1 MGDRLQGYS
10 LLMPVA
16 CSLLPVAF
24 ISQLDEYS
32 MSKKVYIETYGCQ
45 MNVADSEVVV
55 SILSKAGYEPTENIN
70 DAGLILINTCSIRDN
85 AEQRIWGRLKAISHL
100 KKQKNDLKI
109 GIIGCMAERLKEK
122 LIETDQ
128 LVDIVVGPDAYRE
141 LPLLVSEAEAGHKA
155 VNVLLSREETY
166 ADISPVRMDKNGVS
180 SFVSIMRGCNNM
192 CAYCVVPYVRGAERS
207 RNPESVLKEVKE
219 LFEMGYR
226 EVTLLGQNVDSYNW
240 DNNSGNIGFP
250 ELLEKVAIIDPLL
263 RVRFSTSHPKD
274 ISDELLYTIAR
285 NKNICKHIHLPA
297 QSGSS
302 RILKL
307 MNREYTREWYMD
319 RVNAIHT
326 IIPECSLS
334 TDMITGFCTE
344 TEEDHKES
352 LSLMEWTGF
361 DFAYMFKYSERPG
374 TKAARK
380 LKDNV
385 SESVKSERLC
395 EMISLQNRLSIK
407 SKKSDIGMVFDVL
420 IEGFSKRSFEFLSG
434 RTSQNKVVVFP
445 GGDFKKGEYVR
456 VLIERCTSATL
467 IGKCI

>member
-1 MGDRLQGYS
+1 MNTIDKD
-10 LLMPVA
+10 
-16 CSLLPVAF
+16 
-24 ISQLDEYS
+24 I
-32 MSKKVYIETYGCQ
+32 KKVYIETYGCQ

-55 SILSKAGYEPTENIN
+55 AILADAGYESTENIK

-100 KKQKNDLKI
+100 KKQKNDLKV

-122 LIETDQ
+122 LIETEQ
-128 LVDIVVGPDAYRE
+128 LVDIVVGPDGYRD
-141 LPLLVSEAEAGHKA
+141 LPNLVSEAEAGHKA

-166 ADISPVRMDKNGVS
+166 ADIAPVRMDKNGVS

-207 RNPESVLKEVKE
+207 RSAESVLKEAEE
-219 LFEMGYR
+219 LFRMGYR

-240 DNNSGNIGFP
+240 KNGTETVGFP
-250 ELLEKVAIIDPLL
+250 ELLQKVASIDPSL

-274 ISDELLYTIAR
+274 ISDELLHTIA
-285 NKNICKHIHLPA
+285 NNQNICKHIHLPA

-307 MNREYTREWYMD
+307 MNREYDREWYMD
-319 RVNAIHT
+319 RINAIHK
-326 IIPECSLS
+326 IIPGCSLS

-344 TEEDHKES
+344 TDEDHKES
-352 LSLMEWTGF
+352 LSLMEWVGY

-380 LKDNV
+380 LKDDV
-385 SESVKSERLC
+385 SESVKSERLS
-395 EMISLQNRLSIK
+395 EMIAFQNRLSVK
-407 SKKSDIGMVFDVL
+407 AKKNDVGMIFDVL
-420 IEGFSKRSFEFLSG
+420 IEGFSKRSKEHMSG

-445 GGDFKKGEYVR
+445 GTDYKKGDYVK
-456 VLIERCTSATL
+456 VLVEKCTSATL
-467 IGKCI
+467 LGKAI

>member
-1 MGDRLQGYS
+1 
-10 LLMPVA
+10 
-16 CSLLPVAF
+16 
-24 ISQLDEYS
+24 

-55 SILSKAGYEPTENIN
+55 SILSKAGYEPTENIK

-100 KKQKNDLKI
+100 KKQKNDLRI

-128 LVDIVVGPDAYRE
+128 LVDMVVGPDAYRD
-141 LPLLVSEAEAGHKA
+141 LPFLVTEAEGGHKT

-192 CAYCVVPYVRGAERS
+192 CAYCVVPYVRGEERS

-219 LFEMGYR
+219 LFETGYG

-240 DNNSGNIGFP
+240 NNGTGIMGFP
-250 ELLEKVAIIDPLL
+250 ELLEKVALINPLL

-285 NKNICKHIHLPA
+285 NNNICKHIHLPA

-319 RVNAIHT
+319 RVKAIHA

-352 LSLMEWTGF
+352 LSLMEWAGF

-380 LKDNV
+380 LIDNV
-385 SESVKSERLC
+385 SESVKAERLS
-395 EMISLQNRLSIK
+395 EMIALQNRLSGK
-407 SKKSDIGMVFDVL
+407 SKKSDIGRIVEVL
-420 IEGFSKRSFEFLSG
+420 IEGYSKRSTEHLSG

-445 GGDFKKGEYVR
+445 AGDHKKGEYTK
-456 VLIERCTSATL
+456 VLIEKNTSATL

>member
-1 MGDRLQGYS
+1 MG
-10 LLMPVA
+10 
-16 CSLLPVAF
+16 
-24 ISQLDEYS
+24 
-32 MSKKVYIETYGCQ
+32 KKVYIETYGCQ

-55 SILSKAGYEPTENIN
+55 SILSSAGYEATENIK

-109 GIIGCMAERLKEK
+109 GIIGCMAERLREK
-122 LIETDQ
+122 LIETEQ

-141 LPLLVSEAEAGHKA
+141 LPLLVAEAEAGHKA

-166 ADISPVRMDKNGVS
+166 SDISPVRMDKNGVS

-207 RNPESVLKEVKE
+207 RNPLSVLKEVRE
-219 LFEMGYR
+219 LFDMGYR
-226 EVTLLGQNVDSYNW
+226 EVTLLGQNVDSYKW
-240 DNNSGNIGFP
+240 DNNTEITMFP
-250 ELLEKVAIIDPLL
+250 ELLEKVAMISPFL

-285 NKNICKHIHLPA
+285 NNNICKHIHLPA

-319 RVNAIHT
+319 RVLAIRK

-361 DFAYMFKYSERPG
+361 DFAYMFKYNERPG

-380 LKDNV
+380 YKDDIP
-385 SESVKSERLC
+385 ESVKSIRLS
-395 EMISLQNRLSIK
+395 EMISLQNRLSAK
-407 SKKSDIGMVFDVL
+407 SKKNDVGMVFDVL
-420 IEGFSKRSFEFLSG
+420 VEGFSKRSAEYLSG
-434 RTSQNKVVVFP
+434 RTSQNKVVVFR
-445 GGDFKKGEYVR
+445 GVNSRKGEYVR

>member
-1 MGDRLQGYS
+1 
-10 LLMPVA
+10 
-16 CSLLPVAF
+16 
-24 ISQLDEYS
+24 

-45 MNVADSEVVV
+45 MNVADSEVVMSV
-55 SILSKAGYEPTENIN
+55 LLDAGYEATGNIN
-70 DAGLILINTCSIRDN
+70 NAGLILINTCSIRDN

-100 KKQKNDLKI
+100 KKKKNELKI

-141 LPLLVSEAEAGHKA
+141 LPMLIAEAEEGHKA

-166 ADISPVRMDKNGVS
+166 ADIAPVRMDKNGVS

-207 RNPESVLKEVKE
+207 RDPDSIIKEVKE
-219 LFEMGYR
+219 LFDSGYR
-226 EVTLLGQNVDSYNW
+226 EVTLLGQNVDSYKW
-240 DNNSGNIGFP
+240 EDGNRTSGFP
-250 ELLEKVAIIDPLL
+250 ELLERVALVNPLL

-274 ISDELLYTIAR
+274 ISDELLHTIAR
-285 NKNICKHIHLPA
+285 HKNICKHIHLPA
-297 QSGSS
+297 QSGST

-307 MNREYTREWYMD
+307 MNREYSREDYMD
-319 RVNAIHT
+319 RINAIRK

-334 TDMITGFCTE
+334 SDMITGFCTE
-344 TEEDHKES
+344 SEEDHKES
-352 LSLMEWTGF
+352 LSLMEWAGY

-380 LKDNV
+380 LKDDV
-385 SESVKSERLC
+385 PEDIKSARLS
-395 EMISLQNRLSIK
+395 EMIRQQNKLSAEC
-407 SKKSDIGMVFDVL
+407 KKNDVGKVFEVL
-420 IEGFSKRSFEFLSG
+420 IEGTSKRSKEQLSG

-445 GGDFKKGEYVR
+445 AGNYTKGEYVN
-456 VLIERCTSATL
+456 VMIEKCTSATL
-467 IGKCI
+467 IGKVV

>member
-1 MGDRLQGYS
+1 
-10 LLMPVA
+10 
-16 CSLLPVAF
+16 
-24 ISQLDEYS
+24 
-32 MSKKVYIETYGCQ
+32 

-55 SILSKAGYEPTENIN
+55 SILSSAGYEPTEEIK
-70 DAGLILINTCSIRDN
+70 DAGLILLNTCSIRDN
-85 AEQRIWGRLKAISHL
+85 AEQRIWGRLKALSHL
-100 KKQKNDLKI
+100 KKANHELKI

-122 LIETDQ
+122 LIETDK
-128 LVDIVVGPDAYRE
+128 LVDMVVGPDAYRE
-141 LPLLVSEAEAGHKA
+141 LPLLISEAGGGHKA
-155 VNVLLSREETY
+155 INILLSREETY

-180 SFVSIMRGCNNM
+180 SFISIMRGCNNM

-207 RNPESVLKEVKE
+207 RDPESVLKEAQE
-219 LFEMGYR
+219 LFNMGYR

-240 DNNSGNIGFP
+240 DKKTGIVRFP
-250 ELLEKVAIIDPLL
+250 ELLENVAMINPLL

-274 ISDELLYTIAR
+274 ISDELIYTIAR

-297 QSGSS
+297 QSGSN

-319 RVNAIHT
+319 RVKAIHS
-326 IIPECSLS
+326 IIPDCSLS

-352 LSLMEWTGF
+352 LSLMEWAGF
-361 DFAYMFKYSERPG
+361 DFAYMFKYSERSG

-380 LKDNV
+380 LKDDV
-385 SESVKSERLC
+385 SEPVKSQRLS

-407 SKKSDIGMVFDVL
+407 SKKGDVGMIFDVL
-420 IEGFSKRSFEFLSG
+420 IEGFSKRSVEYLSG

-445 GGDFKKGEYVR
+445 GGDVQKGKYIK

-467 IGKCI
+467 IGRSI

>member
-1 MGDRLQGYS
+1 
-10 LLMPVA
+10 
-16 CSLLPVAF
+16 
-24 ISQLDEYS
+24 

-55 SILSKAGYEPTENIN
+55 SILREAGYISTDNIK

-100 KKQKNDLKI
+100 KKINTDLKI

-128 LVDIVVGPDAYRE
+128 LVDIVVGPDAYRA
-141 LPLLVSEAEAGHKA
+141 LPALITEAEGGHKA

-166 ADISPVRMDKNGVS
+166 ADISPVRMDKNGVT

-207 RNPESVLKEVKE
+207 RNPLSVLKEVRE
-219 LFEMGYR
+219 LFDKGYR
-226 EVTLLGQNVDSYNW
+226 EVTLLGQNVDSYIWN
-240 DNNSGNIGFP
+240 DITGVVGFP
-250 ELLEKVAIIDPLL
+250 ELLEKVAMINPLL

-274 ISDELLYTIAR
+274 ISDELLHTIAR
-285 NKNICKHIHLPA
+285 NNNICRHIHLPA

-307 MNREYTREWYMD
+307 MNREYTREWYLD
-319 RVNAIHT
+319 RVGAIQS
-326 IIPECSLS
+326 IIPDCSLS
-334 TDMITGFCTE
+334 SDMITGFCTE
-344 TEEDHKES
+344 AEEDHKES
-352 LSLMEWTGF
+352 LSLMENVGF

-374 TKAARK
+374 TRAARK
-380 LKDNV
+380 LKDDIP
-385 SESVKSERLC
+385 ESVKSLRLS
-395 EMISLQNRLSIK
+395 EMISLQNRLSSK
-407 SKKSDIGMVFDVL
+407 SKKNDIGKVFDVL
-420 IEGFSKRSFEFLSG
+420 IEGFSKRSVDYLSG

-445 GGDFKKGEYVR
+445 GNDFKKGDYVK

-467 IGKCI
+467 IGKII

>member
-1 MGDRLQGYS
+1 
-10 LLMPVA
+10 
-16 CSLLPVAF
+16 
-24 ISQLDEYS
+24 
-32 MSKKVYIETYGCQ
+32 

-55 SILSKAGYEPTENIN
+55 SILQQAGFNPTDQIN

-85 AEQRIWGRLKAISHL
+85 AEQRIWGRLRSISHL
-100 KKQKNDLKI
+100 KKKNKDLRI

-122 LIETDQ
+122 LLETEQ

-141 LPLLVSEAEAGHKA
+141 LPLIVAEAESGHKA

-207 RNPESVLKEVKE
+207 RNKESIIHEVND
-219 LFEMGYR
+219 LFKMGYR

-240 DNNSGNIGFP
+240 KNDVSITGFP
-250 ELLEKVAIIDPLL
+250 ELLGSVAVLNPSMRI
-263 RVRFSTSHPKD
+263 RFSTSHPKD
-274 ISDELLYTIAR
+274 ISDELLQVISVHP
-285 NKNICKHIHLPA
+285 NICKHIHLPA

-307 MNREYTREWYMD
+307 MNREYSREWYLG
-319 RVNAIHT
+319 RVKAIRT
-326 IIPECSLS
+326 IIPECALS

-344 TEEDHKES
+344 TSEDHEES
-352 LSLMEWTGF
+352 LSLMEQVEF
-361 DFAYMFKYSERPG
+361 DFAYMFRYSERPG

-380 LKDNV
+380 YRDDIPENIKA
-385 SESVKSERLC
+385 ERLS
-395 EMISLQNRLSIK
+395 EMIALQNRLSAK
-407 SKKSDIGMVFDVL
+407 SKKHDVGKTFEVL
-420 IEGFSKRSFEFLSG
+420 IEGASKRSEEFLSG

-445 GGDFKKGEYVR
+445 GANHHKGEYVN
-456 VLIERCTSATL
+456 VSIERCTSATL
-467 IGKCI
+467 IGKIL

>member
-1 MGDRLQGYS
+1 
-10 LLMPVA
+10 
-16 CSLLPVAF
+16 
-24 ISQLDEYS
+24 
-32 MSKKVYIETYGCQ
+32 

-55 SILSKAGYEPTENIN
+55 AILNEAGYEPTGNIKE
-70 DAGLILINTCSIRDN
+70 AGLILINTCSIRDN

-122 LIETDQ
+122 LIETDH
-128 LVDIVVGPDAYRE
+128 LVDMVVGPDAYRE
-141 LPLLVSEAEAGHKA
+141 LPLLITEAESGHKA
-155 VNVLLSREETY
+155 VNVILSREETY

-207 RNPESVLKEVKE
+207 RNAISVLKEVKE
-219 LFEMGYR
+219 LSKMGYR
-226 EVTLLGQNVDSYNW
+226 DVTLLGQNVDSYKW
-240 DNNSGNIGFP
+240 DNDSETVGFP
-250 ELLEKVAIIDPLL
+250 ELLEKVAHINPLM

-274 ISDELLYTIAR
+274 ISDELLHTIAR
-285 NKNICKHIHLPA
+285 NENICKHIHLPA

-319 RVNAIHT
+319 RVTAIHS

-344 TEEDHKES
+344 TEEDHRES

-380 LKDNV
+380 YKDDV
-385 SESVKSERLC
+385 PESVKSERLS
-395 EMISLQNRLSIK
+395 EMIALQNKLSAK
-407 SKKSDIGMVFDVL
+407 SKKNDIGMVFDVL
-420 IEGFSKRSFEFLSG
+420 IEGLSRRSAEYLSG

-445 GGDFKKGEYVR
+445 GVDFKKGEYVR

>member
-1 MGDRLQGYS
+1 
-10 LLMPVA
+10 MP
-16 CSLLPVAF
+16 
-24 ISQLDEYS
+24 
-32 MSKKVYIETYGCQ
+32 KKIYIETYGCQ

-55 SILSKAGYEPTENIN
+55 SILSEAGYVPTEIIG

-100 KKQKNDLKI
+100 KKRKADIKI

-122 LIETDQ
+122 LLETDH

-141 LPLLVSEAEAGHKA
+141 LPLLVAEAEAGHKA

-207 RNPESVLKEVKE
+207 RNPESVIKEVNE
-219 LFEMGYR
+219 LIDMGYR
-226 EVTLLGQNVDSYNW
+226 EVTLLGQNVDSFKW
-240 DNNSGNIGFP
+240 DDNSGIVGFP
-250 ELLEKVAIIDPLL
+250 ELLEKVAMLNPLL

-274 ISDELLYTIAR
+274 ISDDLLHTIAR
-285 NKNICKHIHLPA
+285 HKNICNHIHLPA

-307 MNREYTREWYMD
+307 MNREYSREWYME

-326 IIPECSLS
+326 IIPECALS
-334 TDMITGFCTE
+334 TDMITGFCSE
-344 TEEDHKES
+344 TNEDHQES
-352 LSLMEWTGF
+352 LSLMEWAGF

-380 LKDNV
+380 YKDDV
-385 SESVKSERLC
+385 SENIKSDRLS
-395 EMISLQNRLSIK
+395 EMITLQNKLSAK
-407 SKKSDIGMVFDVL
+407 SKKNDLGKVYEVL
-420 IEGFSKRSFEFLSG
+420 IEGFSKRSEEYLSG

-445 GGDFKKGEYVR
+445 GGALKKGEYVK

-467 IGKCI
+467 LGSIVQD

>member
-1 MGDRLQGYS
+1 ML
-10 LLMPVA
+10 
-16 CSLLPVAF
+16 
-24 ISQLDEYS
+24 
-32 MSKKVYIETYGCQ
+32 KKVYIETYGCQ

-55 SILSKAGYEPTENIN
+55 SILSKAGYEPTENIK

-100 KKQKNDLKI
+100 KKQKNDLRI

-128 LVDIVVGPDAYRE
+128 LVDMVVGPDAYRD
-141 LPLLVSEAEAGHKA
+141 LPFLVTEAEGGHKT
-155 VNVLLSREETY
+155 VNVLLSHEETY

-219 LFEMGYR
+219 LFETGYG

-240 DNNSGNIGFP
+240 NNGTGIMGFP
-250 ELLEKVAIIDPLL
+250 ELLEKVALINPLL

-285 NKNICKHIHLPA
+285 NNNICKHIHLPA

-319 RVNAIHT
+319 RVKAIHA

-352 LSLMEWTGF
+352 LSLMEWAGF

-380 LKDNV
+380 LIDNV
-385 SESVKSERLC
+385 SESVKAERLS
-395 EMISLQNRLSIK
+395 EMIALQNRLSGK
-407 SKKSDIGMVFDVL
+407 SKKSDIGRIVEVL
-420 IEGFSKRSFEFLSG
+420 IEGYSKRSTEHLSG

-445 GGDFKKGEYVR
+445 AGDHKKGEYTK
-456 VLIERCTSATL
+456 VLIERSTSATL

>member
-1 MGDRLQGYS
+1 
-10 LLMPVA
+10 
-16 CSLLPVAF
+16 
-24 ISQLDEYS
+24 

-55 SILSKAGYEPTENIN
+55 SILASAGYEHTDNIK
-70 DAGLILINTCSIRDN
+70 DAGLILLNTCSIRDN

-128 LVDIVVGPDAYRE
+128 LVDIVVGPDAYRD
-141 LPLLVSEAEAGHKA
+141 LPSLIIEAGEGHKA

-207 RNPESVLKEVKE
+207 RNPESVLRELKE
-219 LFEMGYR
+219 LFDKGYR

-240 DNNSGNIGFP
+240 KNANGIKEFP
-250 ELLEKVAIIDPLL
+250 GLLEEVALINPLL

-274 ISDELLYTIAR
+274 ISDELLHTMAR
-285 NKNICKHIHLPA
+285 HKNICKHIHLPA
-297 QSGSS
+297 QSGSN

-319 RVNAIHT
+319 RINAIRT
-326 IIPECSLS
+326 IIPECSIS

-344 TEEDHKES
+344 TPADHKES
-352 LSLMEWTGF
+352 LSLMECAGF

-374 TKAARK
+374 TWAARK
-380 LKDNV
+380 LKDDV
-385 SESVKSERLC
+385 SETVKSERLS
-395 EMISLQNRLSIK
+395 EMIALQNRLSAN
-407 SKKSDIGMVFDVL
+407 SKKSDVGMIFEVL
-420 IEGFSKRSFEFLSG
+420 IEGFSKRSAEYLSG
-434 RTSQNKVVVFP
+434 RTSQNKVAVFI
-445 GGDFKKGEYVR
+445 GGDFRKGEYVS

-467 IGKCI
+467 IGRCI